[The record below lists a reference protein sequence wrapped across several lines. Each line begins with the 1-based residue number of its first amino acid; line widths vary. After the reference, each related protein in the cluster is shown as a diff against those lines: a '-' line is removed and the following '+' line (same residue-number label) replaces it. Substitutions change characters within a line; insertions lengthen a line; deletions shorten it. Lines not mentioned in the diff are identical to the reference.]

1 MFPKQRKFRLIV
13 GTTENKDLLEQNL
26 PWRFSSRNIFC
37 SFCILIIFLTSLLLR
52 EKIKMSISFPSS
64 YYQQLI
70 RRMFM
75 QCSQNDCLAQLL
87 ETWCREKLFLRPR
100 GDMKIQGN
108 IFCVIAEVS
117 DDMLLIFS
125 YHSNILSSDIFQ
137 FATLYKE
144 LSNSTR

>member
-1 MFPKQRKFRLIV
+1 
-13 GTTENKDLLEQNL
+13 
-26 PWRFSSRNIFC
+26 
-37 SFCILIIFLTSLLLR
+37 
-52 EKIKMSISFPSS
+52 
-64 YYQQLI
+64 
-70 RRMFM
+70 
-75 QCSQNDCLAQLL
+75 
-87 ETWCREKLFLRPR
+87 
-100 GDMKIQGN
+100 MKIQGN